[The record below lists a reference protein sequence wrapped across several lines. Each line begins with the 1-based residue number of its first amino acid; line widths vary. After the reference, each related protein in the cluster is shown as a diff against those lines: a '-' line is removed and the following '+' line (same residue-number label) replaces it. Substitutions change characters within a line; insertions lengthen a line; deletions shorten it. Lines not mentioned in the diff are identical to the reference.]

1 MLLQEE
7 LARNLVSMT
16 SQTLYTT
23 MTMAHSTFFWV
34 TSRTP
39 AVFEGLSKASS
50 GVWGVPFLWGID
62 ESPGKTGSTDEMGVA
77 FYYYNAVHTI
87 ILLLTIW
94 IYFKTISLVW
104 RSVSAVLE
112 TTVGVWKILGLF
124 ASKLLGFLNRWVF
137 HRWVRNTPPQRN
149 EENIESVDGGSPLV
163 SNPSVISSAVPH
175 ANADT
180 TQRHSVNVTGQVFL
194 PLQQRMPPF
203 SPPIPLQRVLWYYH
217 DPVTQKVM
225 PWFPPPASIPP
236 FVPVPIGAPQVGP
249 PATQDPMFVP
259 IAETRTEYGLGQNN
273 SINILNGI
281 VTDVANDNEM
291 RMGNVSNELS
301 PLFGCPRDAKTRD
314 NGDETAIDKT
324 AMGAPGEA
332 TVANQYD
339 VEAGQSVVDL
349 TTVTNDVIAND
360 AAAATVTAVENRAN
374 PKKRKDA
381 PRTVLSPFDGG
392 TESIFNNAQQKKL
405 SENGCHPTKK
415 QKLQRARENA
425 KAWAEETFGYSTD

>member
-23 MTMAHSTFFWV
+23 MTMAHSAFFWI

-50 GVWGVPFLWGID
+50 GVWGVPFFGGLD
-62 ESPGKTGSTDEMGVA
+62 ESPGKTGSADEMGA
-77 FYYYNAVHTI
+77 TFYYYNAVHTI

-104 RSVSAVLE
+104 RSVSAVWE

-137 HRWVRNTPPQRN
+137 HRWIRNTPPQCN
-149 EENIESVDGGSPLV
+149 EENIESVDGGSPLA
-163 SNPSVISSAVPH
+163 SNPSMISSAVPH

-180 TQRHSVNVTGQVFL
+180 TQNHSVNVTGQLFL

-203 SPPIPLQRVLWYYH
+203 SPPPPLQRVLWYYH

-225 PWFPPPASIPP
+225 AWFPPPASIPP
-236 FVPVPIGAPQVGP
+236 FAPVPMGTPQVGP
-249 PATQDPMFVP
+249 PTTEDSMFVP
-259 IAETRTEYGLGQNN
+259 IAETRTEDRLEQNN
-273 SINILNGI
+273 SINTLNDI
-281 VTDVANDNEM
+281 VNNVANDNDL
-291 RMGNVSNELS
+291 RMGTETNEV
-301 PLFGCPRDAKTRD
+301 PFLFGRGWTRD
-314 NGDETAIDKT
+314 NGDKT
-324 AMGAPGEA
+324 VVAPMGAPGEA
-332 TVANQYD
+332 TVAKQYD
-339 VEAGQSVVDL
+339 TEASQHVVDL
-349 TTVTNDVIAND
+349 TTGNPVTNDVIAND
-360 AAAATVTAVENRAN
+360 AAATTVAAVENRAN

-381 PRTVLSPFDGG
+381 PGTVSSPFDGD
-392 TESIFNNAQQKKL
+392 TEATYTNAQRNEL
-405 SENGCHPTKK
+405 SENGCHRPSKK
-415 QKLQRARENA
+415 QRLQKARENA
-425 KAWAEETFGYSTD
+425 KAWAEETFGNTTD